1 MIVFASRART
11 RESEQQTTP
20 RLVSLVDA
28 ATYLGVSY
36 WTVRELINRQEL
48 AAVRIGR
55 RVMLD
60 VEDLDRF
67 IEVNKCRA
75 EIF

>member
-1 MIVFASRART
+1 MMMFAGRART
-11 RESEQQTTP
+11 RKSEQHTTP
-20 RLVSLVDA
+20 RLVSLVGA
-28 ATYLGVSY
+28 ATYLGISY

-67 IEVNKCRA
+67 IEANKCRA
-75 EIF
+75 EIL